1 MQGVLTIG
9 EILVE
14 IMRKNRD
21 LPFNVPAE
29 FVGPF
34 PSGAPAI
41 FADAV
46 ARLGCPSAIVGAVG
60 DDDFGVMVVNR
71 LKRDGVDVSRVKVLK
86 NYLTGIAF
94 VSYFSNGTRRFIF
107 HLKRSASS
115 KISAKNINEDYIV
128 RFKHLHIMGSALSVS
143 RSMREACY
151 KAVKIAHENGLS
163 ISLDPNLRPELL
175 LSHKI
180 REICKPVIERADFIL
195 PSIEEMKVLAG
206 TEDVDSACS
215 KMLNIDVNVIA
226 VKMGSLGSTIYT
238 EGGKKHIPPF
248 KVDEIDP
255 TGAGDTYDAAF
266 IVGLLRGW
274 SLEKTGYYA
283 NAAGA
288 LAVTKFG
295 PMEGCP
301 THKEILK
308 LMEREKPNLL
318 KMFKE

>member
-1 MQGVLTIG
+1 MQGILTIG

-14 IMRKNRD
+14 IMRKTRD
-21 LPFNVPAE
+21 MPFDVPAE

-46 ARLGCPSAIVGAVG
+46 ARLGYPSAIIGAVG
-60 DDDFGVMVVNR
+60 NDDFGAMVLNR
-71 LKRDGVDVSRVKVLK
+71 LRHDHVDVSHIKVLE

-94 VSYFSNGTRRFIF
+94 VSYFSDGSRRFIF
-107 HLKRSASS
+107 HLKQSAAS
-115 KISAKNINEDYIV
+115 KISVKDIDDDYV
-128 RFKHLHIMGSALSVS
+128 AGFRHLHIMGSALSVG
-143 RSMREACY
+143 RDVREACY
-151 KAVKIAHENGLS
+151 RTVEIAYNNGLS

-175 LSHKI
+175 PPHKI
-180 REICKPVIERADFIL
+180 REICKPVIDRADFIL
-195 PSIEEMKVLAG
+195 PSIEEIKVLTG
-206 TEDVDSACS
+206 DENIDSACLR
-215 KMLNIDVNVIA
+215 MLDMGVDVIA
-226 VKMGSLGSTIYT
+226 AKMGSSGSTIYAN
-238 EGGKKHIPPF
+238 GKKKHIPPF
-248 KVDEIDP
+248 KVKEIDP

-274 SLEKTGYYA
+274 NIEKAGYYA

-301 THKEILK
+301 THKEILE
-308 LMEREKPNLL
+308 LIRREKPDLL
-318 KMFKE
+318 EMFKG